1 MDRMDL
7 VYAAADFIKYFD
19 LELKQNDKYTTVAGL
34 FIHKFDSLPSIG
46 DKINLENYI
55 QQSKNMTKQNDTLA
69 GEIRLDFYRDANQY
83 LFAYKLKACNA
94 FLIFVLRCLIINVVC
109 H

>member
-1 MDRMDL
+1 MVNL
-7 VYAAADFIKYFD
+7 FQEALTAADKGRTT
-19 LELKQNDKYTTVAGL
+19 EL
-34 FIHKFDSLPSIG
+34 DSLN
-46 DKINLENYI
+46 INLENYI
-55 QQSKNMTKQNDTLA
+55 QQSKNMTKENDTLD

-109 H
+109 HKYI